1 VGTPEGRPTPL
12 NICTMSGTVGRNV
25 QLDLTLI
32 EYLAFFIV
40 KTRDIICLKNDIT
53 AILKKTAKN
62 KVGLKAQLTSLIVAE

>member
-1 VGTPEGRPTPL
+1 
-12 NICTMSGTVGRNV
+12 MSGTVGRNV
-25 QLDLTLI
+25 QHDYIDLTLI